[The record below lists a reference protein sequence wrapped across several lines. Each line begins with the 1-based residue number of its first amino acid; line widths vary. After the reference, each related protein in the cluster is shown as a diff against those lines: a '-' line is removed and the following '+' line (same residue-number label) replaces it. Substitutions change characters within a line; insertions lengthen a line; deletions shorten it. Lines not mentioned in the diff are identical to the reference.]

1 MPETIEQEKVEDNN
15 NNTTTVVHV
24 RFKTGNKTS
33 ILEMNNI
40 DAEVGTRVVAESD
53 IGLSLGTIIRPKEI
67 IEKTKEP
74 LKKVLRI
81 ALEND
86 FKTDEGNRAFEH
98 EAKMFCAGKSHELRL
113 DMKVVTTESTLDR
126 KKLIFYFTADSR
138 VDFRDLVRDLAAKFK
153 TRIEMRQI
161 GVRDEVKLIGGIG
174 ICGGETCC
182 SRFLTHFE
190 PISIR
195 MAKKQELSI
204 NQGKL
209 SGICGRLMCCLNYEV
224 EDPDKKKARA
234 ASSSGRKARGS
245 GRTMPA
251 EPIDNN
257 VELLDE
263 VEPVL
268 ETIVADAP
276 AVSLTPETE
285 EATPAPVIAE
295 RSGEASRQ
303 GTPPGQKT
311 DDRPKRPGSSSNKR
325 RRFWKKKNSENKGGS
340 NPNQAGPKQDGK

>member
-1 MPETIEQEKVEDNN
+1 MPETIETEKVED

-53 IGLSLGTIIRPKEI
+53 IGLSLGTIIKPKEI

-81 ALEND
+81 AVEND
-86 FKTDEGNRAFEH
+86 FRTDEGNREFEH
-98 EAKMFCAGKSHELRL
+98 EAKMFCAGKAHELRL

-174 ICGGETCC
+174 VCGGETCC

-224 EDPDKKKARA
+224 EDPDKKKAR
-234 ASSSGRKARGS
+234 SSSPAGRKSRGS
-245 GRTMPA
+245 GRTA
-251 EPIDNN
+251 AIETINN
-257 VELLDE
+257 NE
-263 VEPVL
+263 VEPPYEIYPVQ
-268 ETIVADAP
+268 EIVGADIPSA
-276 AVSLTPETE
+276 SLTPEKE
-285 EATPAPVIAE
+285 EPAAPVIAE
-295 RSGEASRQ
+295 GSGENSLQ
-303 GTPPGQKT
+303 GKPPVQKT

-325 RRFWKKKNSENKGGS
+325 RRFWKKKHKENKGGS
-340 NPNQAGPKQDGK
+340 SPNQAGPKQDGN

>member
-1 MPETIEQEKVEDNN
+1 MPETIETEKVEN

-40 DAEVGTRVVAESD
+40 DAEVGTSVVAESD

-81 ALEND
+81 AGEND
-86 FKTDEGNRAFEH
+86 FRTDEGNRAFEH
-98 EAKMFCAGKSHELRL
+98 EAKLFCAGKSHELHL

-138 VDFRDLVRDLAAKFK
+138 VDFRDLVRDLASRFK

-174 ICGGETCC
+174 ICGNETCC

-190 PISIR
+190 PISIK

-209 SGICGRLMCCLNYEV
+209 SGICGRLMCCLNYET
-224 EDPDKKKARA
+224 EDPDKRKARA
-234 ASSSGRKARGS
+234 AASPGRRGKGS
-245 GRTMPA
+245 GRPPMRTDAINDEA
-251 EPIDNN
+251 EPS
-257 VELLDE
+257 LDA
-263 VEPVL
+263 EPVQEKI
-268 ETIVADAP
+268 ETGVP
-276 AVSLTPETE
+276 AVSSAPEKEDGDAAAAGISEKT
-285 EATPAPVIAE
+285 
-295 RSGEASRQ
+295 SQ
-303 GTPPGQKT
+303 PGQRPDQKT

-325 RRFWKKKNSENKGGS
+325 RRFWKKKNKENRAGT
-340 NPNQAGPKQDGK
+340 NPNQSGPKPDGN

>member
-1 MPETIEQEKVEDNN
+1 MPETIETEKVEN

-53 IGLSLGTIIRPKEI
+53 IGLSLGTIVKPKEI

-81 ALEND
+81 AVEND
-86 FKTDEGNRAFEH
+86 FKTDEGNREFEH
-98 EAKMFCAGKSHELRL
+98 DAKMFCAGKAHELRL

-174 ICGGETCC
+174 VCGGETCC

-224 EDPDKKKARA
+224 EDPDKKKAR
-234 ASSSGRKARGS
+234 SSSPAGRKARGS
-245 GRTMPA
+245 GRTLPA
-251 EPIDNN
+251 ETIDNN
-257 VELLDE
+257 DIEPIQEIIVVDE
-263 VEPVL
+263 PE
-268 ETIVADAP
+268 A
-276 AVSLTPETE
+276 SLTPEKE
-285 EATPAPVIAE
+285 VPAAPVIAE
-295 RSGEASRQ
+295 GPGENSQQ
-303 GTPPGQKT
+303 GKPPVQKT

-325 RRFWKKKNSENKGGS
+325 RRFWKKRGKENKGGT
-340 NPNQAGPKQDGK
+340 NPNQAGPKQDGN